1 MYYRGVVLNDYK
13 IIREAWNL
21 PQFSGRFRLPINLVR
36 MGNDGK
42 QRGIIFNDGQN
53 WAEQRRFSLR
63 HLKDFGLGKNTM
75 ESIILDEAVELISR
89 FREEN
94 GRPVSTQNRFN
105 AAIINAFWTIVA
117 GERFKHDDPKLAKL
131 VNCVMQ

>member
-1 MYYRGVVLNDYK
+1 M
-13 IIREAWNL
+13 
-21 PQFSGRFRLPINLVR
+21 PQLCGRFRLPINLVR

-42 QRGIIFNDGQN
+42 QRGIIFNDGTN

-75 ESIILDEAVELISR
+75 EGIILDEAIELISR
-89 FREEN
+89 FRDEREK
-94 GRPVSTQNRFN
+94 PVSTQNRFN

-117 GERFKHDDPKLAKL
+117 GERFKQDDPKLAKL
-131 VNCVMQ
+131 VECIMQ